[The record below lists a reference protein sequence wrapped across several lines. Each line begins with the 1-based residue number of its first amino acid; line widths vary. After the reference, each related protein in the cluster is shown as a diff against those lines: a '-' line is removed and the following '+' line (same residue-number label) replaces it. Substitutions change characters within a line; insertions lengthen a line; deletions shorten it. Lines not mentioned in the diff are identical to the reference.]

1 MTKKSE
7 STKQAALDLT
17 VYPAEQQG
25 TGSFDNGRITEIKPI
40 GFPGDKSAVS
50 RVGPL
55 FYWAWASSHGEAKIA
70 LHPHRGFE
78 ILSYVLAGEL
88 GHYDTLGTRS
98 RVKTGGAQLM
108 QTGSGISHEEKTFGP
123 GGEFFQIWF
132 EPNLRLALPRPP
144 QYHELPNEQFPVTEQ
159 DGITIKSIL
168 GPAAPVTIEAD
179 VTMSDVTIQPGA
191 SYSVDLSDGRSLAV
205 MIVSGGGQVTDADD
219 QSTFLHA
226 TDFVVAHAN
235 QTARV
240 SFQASADEVLRFVC
254 IEVPT
259 TVSYP
264 LLNE

>member
-1 MTKKSE
+1 MTCAGRLLQSASGRNGQYLFSQLLTGLVAPGGVVMTKETE

-17 VYPAEQQG
+17 VYPADQQG

-55 FYWAWASSHGEAKIA
+55 FYWAWASSHGEAEIA

-98 RVKTGGAQLM
+98 RVKTGGAQVM

-132 EPNLRLALPRPP
+132 EPNLRLAL
-144 QYHELPNEQFPVTEQ
+144 
-159 DGITIKSIL
+159 S
-168 GPAAPVTIEAD
+168 
-179 VTMSDVTIQPGA
+179 
-191 SYSVDLSDGRSLAV
+191 
-205 MIVSGGGQVTDADD
+205 
-219 QSTFLHA
+219 
-226 TDFVVAHAN
+226 
-235 QTARV
+235 
-240 SFQASADEVLRFVC
+240 
-254 IEVPT
+254 
-259 TVSYP
+259 
-264 LLNE
+264 